1 MTDTRDTSLLG
12 YIEGKRHIFPL
23 MVFYEDTDAGGI
35 VYHANYLAFA
45 ERARSAMLN
54 LLGFTNSLVAE
65 RHKVAIA
72 VRHCTLDFRRAARLE
87 DRLIVESRLIKLGG
101 ASLGFEQKI
110 MRDDEVLVVI
120 EIYLV
125 ARVTGAKATRRIENG
140 LRNLSGCERG
150 LKRIWK
156 IRWSTR

>member
-1 MTDTRDTSLLG
+1 MTDTHDTGLLG
-12 YIEGKRHIFPL
+12 YIEGKLHIFPL
-23 MVFYEDTDAGGI
+23 MVFYEDTDAGGV

-54 LLGFTNSLVAE
+54 LLGFSNRSVAE

-120 EIYLV
+120 EIYL
-125 ARVTGAKATRRIENG
+125 ACMSLQELRAQRLPEELRMAYATYLDVNED
-140 LRNLSGCERG
+140 
-150 LKRIWK
+150 
-156 IRWSTR
+156 

>member
-1 MTDTRDTSLLG
+1 MTEQGQNSLLG

-54 LLGFTNSLVAE
+54 LLGFSNSSVAE

-87 DRLIVESRLIKLGG
+87 DRLTVESRLIKLGG
-101 ASLGFEQKI
+101 ASLGFEQKV
-110 MRDDEVLVVI
+110 MREGEELVVI
-120 EIYLV
+120 EIYL
-125 ARVTGAKATRRIENG
+125 ACMSLQELRAQRLPEELRTAYATYLDVNED
-140 LRNLSGCERG
+140 
-150 LKRIWK
+150 
-156 IRWSTR
+156 

>member
-1 MTDTRDTSLLG
+1 MSQNDHDTLMGRL
-12 YIEGKRHIFPL
+12 EGKKHIYPL
-23 MVFYEDTDAGGI
+23 IVYYEDTDAGGI

-54 LLGFTNSLVAE
+54 LLGFTNRNVAE

-87 DRLIVESRLIKLGG
+87 DRLTVESRVIKLGG

-110 MRDDEVLVVI
+110 IRDGEELVVI
-120 EIYLV
+120 EIYLACMSLNELRAQRLPEGV
-125 ARVTGAKATRRIENG
+125 ENG
-140 LRNLSGCERG
+140 
-150 LKRIWK
+150 I
-156 IRWSTR
+156 

>member
-1 MTDTRDTSLLG
+1 
-12 YIEGKRHIFPL
+12 
-23 MVFYEDTDAGGI
+23 MVFYEDTDAGGV

-54 LLGFTNSLVAE
+54 LLGFSNRSVAE

-120 EIYLV
+120 EIYL
-125 ARVTGAKATRRIENG
+125 ACMSLQELRAQRLPEELRMAYATYLDVNED
-140 LRNLSGCERG
+140 
-150 LKRIWK
+150 
-156 IRWSTR
+156 

>member
-1 MTDTRDTSLLG
+1 
-12 YIEGKRHIFPL
+12 
-23 MVFYEDTDAGGI
+23 
-35 VYHANYLAFA
+35 
-45 ERARSAMLN
+45 MLN
-54 LLGFTNSLVAE
+54 LLGFTNSSVAE

-120 EIYLV
+120 EIYL
-125 ARVTGAKATRRIENG
+125 ACMSLQELRAQRLPEELRMAYATYLDVNED
-140 LRNLSGCERG
+140 
-150 LKRIWK
+150 
-156 IRWSTR
+156 

>member
-1 MTDTRDTSLLG
+1 MRDVGLLG
-12 YIEGKRHIFPL
+12 HIDGKRHVYPL

-54 LLGFTNSLVAE
+54 LLGFSNSIVAE

-87 DRLIVESRLIKLGG
+87 DRLLVESRLIRLGG
-101 ASLGFEQKI
+101 ASLGFEQTI

-120 EIYLV
+120 EIYL
-125 ARVTGAKATRRIENG
+125 ACMSLQE
-140 LRNLSGCERG
+140 LRAQRLPDELRTVFSSYLDVNED
-150 LKRIWK
+150 
-156 IRWSTR
+156 

>member
-1 MTDTRDTSLLG
+1 
-12 YIEGKRHIFPL
+12 
-23 MVFYEDTDAGGI
+23 MVFYEDTDAGGV

-54 LLGFTNSLVAE
+54 LLGFSNSLVAE

-87 DRLIVESRLIKLGG
+87 DRLIVETRLIKLGG

-110 MRDDEVLVVI
+110 MRDDEVLVGI
-120 EIYLV
+120 EIYL
-125 ARVTGAKATRRIENG
+125 ACMSLQELRAQRLPEELRMAYATYLDVNED
-140 LRNLSGCERG
+140 
-150 LKRIWK
+150 
-156 IRWSTR
+156 